1 MCCAM
6 GRRVSLSR
14 VCVFRLIGENGL
26 SWWLFGE
33 HILNRHAV
41 NIQRVPDA
49 ADKDAI
55 TIPFR

>member
-1 MCCAM
+1 MRGEQVYLEC
-6 GRRVSLSR
+6 

-26 SWWLFGE
+26 SWWLLGE

-55 TIPFR
+55 TLPFR